1 MDQLDLIRAFRRTL
15 PERRPDARERA
26 RQALVARM
34 AGPQRVARRRWRPPG
49 GGVRTALAGTAALAA
64 TAGVVAAAML
74 GGPASTD
81 RSPARPT
88 ASVASSEQPAE
99 PTAQLSSSYRDYLRF
114 ASRMIRLELRTGPER
129 GAVPM
134 GIASFCGRSE
144 LGAIE
149 RLVIQTLTASG
160 VPRGAPAPGVEL
172 AGDLT
177 ESSGLR
183 PCRYADFG
191 VERARAVYSG
201 QLPTSNLM
209 PEAQAAL
216 TGQGLVAKPLL

>member
-1 MDQLDLIRAFRRTL
+1 MDELDLIRAFRRSL

-34 AGPQRVARRRWRPPG
+34 AGSQRAARRRWRPPG
-49 GGVRTALAGTAALAA
+49 GGVRMALAGTAALAA
-64 TAGVVAAAML
+64 AAGVVAAGML
-74 GGPASTD
+74 GGQAPTD
-81 RSPARPT
+81 RSPGPIPSA
-88 ASVASSEQPAE
+88 AASEQPAPATE
-99 PTAQLSSSYRDYLRF
+99 QRSSSYREYVRF

-134 GIASFCGRSE
+134 GIASFCRQSE

-160 VPRGAPAPGVEL
+160 VQRGAPALGAEL
-172 AGDLT
+172 A
-177 ESSGLR
+177 EPSGLR
-183 PCRYADFG
+183 PCRYANFG
-191 VERARAVYSG
+191 VERALAVYSG
-201 QLPTSNLM
+201 LLPASNLM